1 MSDLTLYTQ
10 PNCTQCEQTKRFL
23 DTRKIDYSVVD
34 ITEDKEG
41 YEKVIGLGYKSV
53 PVVMFGDEHWSGFKF
68 DRLMAIVNSAHKP
81 LES

>member
-1 MSDLTLYTQ
+1 MSDLTIYTQ

-23 DTRKIDYSVVD
+23 DARKIDYSSVD
-34 ITEDKEG
+34 ITEDKEA
-41 YEKVIGLGYKSV
+41 YEKVIGMGYKSV
-53 PVVMFGDEHWSGFKF
+53 PVVTFGNEHWSGFKF